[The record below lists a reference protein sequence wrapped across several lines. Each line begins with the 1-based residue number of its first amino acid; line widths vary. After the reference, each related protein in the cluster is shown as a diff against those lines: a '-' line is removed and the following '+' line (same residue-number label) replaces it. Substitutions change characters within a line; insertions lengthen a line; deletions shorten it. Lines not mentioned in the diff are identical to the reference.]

1 MEEYKQAC
9 RRLSEILDQVPPRL
23 SAIEEQVLRH
33 RPGPGKWSKL
43 EIIGHLID
51 SAANNHHR
59 LIRARTEDSP
69 EIIYDQDAWN
79 QAGRY
84 GQLDKNL
91 LISFWEIYNRYI
103 LELLKVLHEQELSR
117 TVRYGPE
124 YVPLEALV
132 IDYVAHMEHH
142 LGQILDGAAIPGD
155 PGITL

>member
-1 MEEYKQAC
+1 MDKYKQAC
-9 RRLSEILDQVPPRL
+9 RRLNEILDQVPRRL
-23 SAIEEQVLRH
+23 SAIEEQELRH
-33 RPGPGKWSKL
+33 RPGPGRWSKL

-59 LIRARTEDSP
+59 LIRARTEDNP

-84 GQLDKNL
+84 GQLDQSL
-91 LISFWEIYNRYI
+91 LIRFWEVYNRYI
-103 LELLKVLHEQELSR
+103 LELLKTLYEEELSR

-142 LGQILDGAAIPGD
+142 LRQILDGPAIPEH
-155 PGITL
+155 PGITT